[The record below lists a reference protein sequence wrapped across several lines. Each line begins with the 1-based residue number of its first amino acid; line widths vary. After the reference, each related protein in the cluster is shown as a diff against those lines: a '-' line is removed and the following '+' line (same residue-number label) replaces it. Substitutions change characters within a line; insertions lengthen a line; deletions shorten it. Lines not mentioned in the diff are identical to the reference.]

1 MAEVHVA
8 EIDWAPGSPL
18 YGPASIHEGN
28 ETVLLKVLSDRR
40 REGGG
45 TAYLLRFLPP
55 AGKVIKIVAVARSD
69 EHIFGLEG
77 GRGTKS
83 GEQLRF
89 PGTYGLNPKGKHH
102 SAFIGTETIGLV
114 VYTGEPDE
122 ILAYEIRDRGDAPD

>member
-1 MAEVHVA
+1 MPEVDVSQI
-8 EIDWAPGSPL
+8 EWTVGSPV
-18 YGPASIHEGN
+18 YGPASIHEGH
-28 ETVLLKVLSDRR
+28 ETVVLKVLSDRR
-40 REGGG
+40 QEGGG
-45 TAYLLRFLPP
+45 VAYLLRFSPP
-55 AGKVIKIVAVARSD
+55 SGKVIKIVAVARSD

-122 ILAYEIRDRGDAPD
+122 ILSFEILDREPSG

>member
-1 MAEVHVA
+1 MPD
-8 EIDWAPGSPL
+8 IDVSQIEWAAGSPL
-18 YGPASIHEGN
+18 YGPASIHEGH

-40 REGGG
+40 REDGGI
-45 TAYLLRFLPP
+45 AYLLRFVPP
-55 AGKVIKIVAVARSD
+55 SGKVIKIVAVARSD

-89 PGTYGLNPKGKHH
+89 PGTYGLNPKGKRH

-114 VYTGEPDE
+114 VYTGEPDGILSFE
-122 ILAYEIRDRGDAPD
+122 ILEREPAS